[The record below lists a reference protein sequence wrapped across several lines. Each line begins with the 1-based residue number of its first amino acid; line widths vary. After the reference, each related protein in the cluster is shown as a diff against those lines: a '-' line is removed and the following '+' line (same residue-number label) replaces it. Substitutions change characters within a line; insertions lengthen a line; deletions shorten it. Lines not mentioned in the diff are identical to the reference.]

1 MGTGISTEK
10 LTELESHNV
19 YVVLQ
24 IYPDETNENLNI
36 TSKVNALKVFFHRSE
51 AIEFA
56 SDKPNLIIKES
67 LLSRYF
73 IC

>member
-10 LTELESHNV
+10 LSELESHNV
-19 YVVLQ
+19 YVVLEIQ
-24 IYPDETNENLNI
+24 PDEANENLNV
-36 TSKVNALKVFFHRSE
+36 TSNLTPLKVFFHQTE
-51 AIEFA
+51 AMEFA
-56 SDKPNLIIKES
+56 KDKPNLIIKQS